1 MPADDGASLT
11 SKPKTMAYATSEIA
25 LGTQAPD
32 FALLDT
38 VSGQL
43 FSLRDVASN
52 KATVI
57 MFTCNHCPYVLH
69 ILDKVVEIA
78 KEYQQKGI
86 SFVAISANDA
96 TLQPQDGPEEMRILA
111 QERGFTFPYL
121 YDQTQQVARTYQ
133 AVCTPEFFVFDANKR
148 FAYHGQFDNSRPKSE
163 TPVTGED
170 LTGALDTLLQ
180 GQQPSEDQQ
189 PAVGCGIKWKY
200 PY

>member
-1 MPADDGASLT
+1 
-11 SKPKTMAYATSEIA
+11 
-25 LGTQAPD
+25 
-32 FALLDT
+32 
-38 VSGQL
+38 
-43 FSLRDVASN
+43 
-52 KATVI
+52 

-148 FAYHGQFDNSRPKSE
+148 LAYHGQFDNSRPKSE